1 MLTEHL
7 LPDSLWAVHFRYM
20 TSLTIFAATD
30 EEDTIIS
37 LLTILLI
44 IFLTLT
50 EEETEAK
57 RTLGNLPT
65 TTQLVNGGVLGFQSR
80 QHDTKAHTLNH
91 CPVAE

>member
-7 LPDSLWAVHFRYM
+7 LPDSPWAVHFRYT
-20 TSLTIFAATD
+20 TSLNIFAAMD

-37 LLTILLI
+37 LLTLLLI

-57 RTLGNLPT
+57 RT
-65 TTQLVNGGVLGFQSR
+65 
-80 QHDTKAHTLNH
+80 
-91 CPVAE
+91 